1 MNHQRISE
9 SLKYSTVEHK
19 EELVKEVFEYCCS
32 RVEHVI
38 ESIEGKGST
47 EDFKSNDFGSHK
59 VKLRDVVMHYALPEH
74 GLLHKLLVS
83 IARQKSCKYYQYAY
97 DEKDGLVIK
106 YQVEKEKEVL

>member
-1 MNHQRISE
+1 MNYKKISE
-9 SLKYSTVEHK
+9 SLKCSTVEHK

-47 EDFKSNDFGSHK
+47 EDFNNTDFGSHK
-59 VKLRDVVMHYALPEH
+59 VKLRDVVMHYTLPEH

-83 IARQKSCKYYQYAY
+83 ITRQKNCKYYQYAY
-97 DEKDGLVIK
+97 DKKDGLVIK
-106 YQVEKEKEVL
+106 YQVGKGKEVL